1 MFNEIWVC
9 LDGSALAEKI
19 LPLAQSVANASG
31 GTITLLRVVENDREL
46 SAAESYMREQAR
58 VCGGTIKF
66 LVSENPASAI
76 VHELETQPR
85 ALVAITTHG
94 RTGWAEAI
102 LGSVALQVVR
112 DSGRPVLLYRPQTNA
127 EEAPKKIDTL
137 ALALDGSE
145 FSERIIHYAAD
156 MAKAMSARL
165 VLIQALPL
173 HPSVPG
179 SSDQKSIIPLES
191 SYLRRQ
197 AVTIRRVHGIEAD
210 WEVLHGD
217 AGTAICRYLDK
228 KPNTM
233 LAMTSHARSGLERSL
248 IGSVAAA
255 CIRKAGLPMMIYWP
269 TKRT

>member
-31 GTITLLRVVENDREL
+31 GTITLLRVLENDREL

-76 VHELETQPR
+76 VHELEIQPR

-102 LGSVALQVVR
+102 LGSIALQVVR

-145 FSERIIHYAAD
+145 FSEKIIHYAAE
-156 MAKAMSARL
+156 MAKALNARL
-165 VLIQALPL
+165 LLIQALPL
-173 HPSVPG
+173 QPPVAG
-179 SSDQKSIIPLES
+179 SSDQKSIIPFGILLS
-191 SYLRRQ
+191 PSASRHDKARPRYRGGLGSASRRC
-197 AVTIRRVHGIEAD
+197 R
-210 WEVLHGD
+210 HGD
-217 AGTAICRYLDK
+217 LPVPRQKAEHD
-228 KPNTM
+228 
-233 LAMTSHARSGLERSL
+233 ARHDIPR
-248 IGSVAAA
+248 
-255 CIRKAGLPMMIYWP
+255 P
-269 TKRT
+269 